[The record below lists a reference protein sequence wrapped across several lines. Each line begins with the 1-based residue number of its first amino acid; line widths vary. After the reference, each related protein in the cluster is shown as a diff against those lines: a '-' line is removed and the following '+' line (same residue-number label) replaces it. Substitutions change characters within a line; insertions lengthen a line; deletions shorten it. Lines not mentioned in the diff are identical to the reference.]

1 MGTEN
6 KKKKKE
12 KKRTHP
18 CVRREIM
25 LVGLYWEHNSTA
37 ETILLFYL
45 KFIQAKIWAWL
56 NSFISGFAPPVNICC
71 YLKSMG
77 VTKEWKLQLLAIA

>member
-18 CVRREIM
+18 CVRRGIM

-45 KFIQAKIWAWL
+45 KFIQAKI
-56 NSFISGFAPPVNICC
+56 
-71 YLKSMG
+71 
-77 VTKEWKLQLLAIA
+77 